1 MKMIMIP
8 LPKGL
13 DMSAHKEGETFDV
26 VASVTMT
33 KNGLEVEAIEG
44 MPVEPDQSP
53 EEEMAEVEMDEA
65 GLDKAMGKA
74 MMEGMA

>member
-8 LPKGL
+8 LPKGI

-33 KNGLEVEAIEG
+33 KGGLEVEAVDG
-44 MPVEPDQSP
+44 VPVEPDQSP

-74 MMEGMA
+74 MMEEMA

>member
-33 KNGLEVEAIEG
+33 KGGLEVEAIEG
-44 MPVEPDQSP
+44 MPVESDQSP

-74 MMEGMA
+74 MMEEMA